1 MSLDGER
8 ESGVMWETVRS
19 WGVAI
24 LVVIAIRLFVFE
36 PFKIP
41 SGSMV
46 PTLLIGDH
54 VVVSKYSYGIWLPLI
69 HKEIVDLGDPERGDV
84 IVFRYPKNE
93 RLNYIKRVVAIPGD
107 TVEVSWNKVTLNGE
121 ELVTSVSS
129 DGPQL
134 TYLDENC
141 YPRTMR
147 HFDEDLIGVNH
158 DILTRSLGG
167 GTLQQTKITIPE
179 GHVFVMGDNRDNSE
193 DSRAWGLVKYSQIKG
208 KAHFI
213 WMSWDSCNE
222 SEFFR
227 NDRFLSSLYRD

>member
-1 MSLDGER
+1 MSLDGEK
-8 ESGVMWETVRS
+8 ESGVMWETIRS

-24 LVVIAIRLFVFE
+24 LVVVAIRIFVFE

-54 VVVSKYSYGIWLPLI
+54 VVVSKYSYGLWLPLV
-69 HKEIVDLGDPERGDV
+69 HKEVVDLGDPERGDV

-107 TVEVSWNKVTLNGE
+107 TIEVSWNKVTLNGT
-121 ELVTSVSS
+121 ELPARTAAT
-129 DGPQL
+129 GPKL

-141 YPRTMR
+141 YPRTMK
-147 HFDEDLIGVNH
+147 HAVEDLIGIEY

-167 GTLQQTKITIPE
+167 GTLQQTKTTIPE
-179 GHVFVMGDNRDNSE
+179 DHVFVMGDNRDNSE
-193 DSRAWGLVKYSQIKG
+193 DSRKWGLVKYSQIKG

-213 WMSWDSCNE
+213 WMSGDSCNE
-222 SEFFR
+222 DEFFR
-227 NDRFLSSLYRD
+227 NERFFSSLYQD

>member
-1 MSLDGER
+1 MSLDGEK
-8 ESGVMWETVRS
+8 ESGVMWETIRS

-24 LVVIAIRLFVFE
+24 LVVVAIRIFVFE

-54 VVVSKYSYGIWLPLI
+54 VVVSKYSYGLWLPLV
-69 HKEIVDLGDPERGDV
+69 HKEVLDLGDPERGDV

-107 TVEVSWNKVTLNGE
+107 TIEVSWNRVTLNGK
-121 ELVTSVSS
+121 ELPARTAAT
-129 DGPQL
+129 GPKL

-141 YPRTMR
+141 YPRTMK
-147 HFDEDLIGVNH
+147 HYVEDLMGIEH
-158 DILTRSLGG
+158 DFLTRSLGG

-179 GHVFVMGDNRDNSE
+179 DHVFVMGDNRDNSE
-193 DSRAWGLVKYSQIKG
+193 DSRKWGLVKYSQIKG

-222 SEFFR
+222 DEFFR
-227 NDRFLSSLYRD
+227 NERFFSSLYQD